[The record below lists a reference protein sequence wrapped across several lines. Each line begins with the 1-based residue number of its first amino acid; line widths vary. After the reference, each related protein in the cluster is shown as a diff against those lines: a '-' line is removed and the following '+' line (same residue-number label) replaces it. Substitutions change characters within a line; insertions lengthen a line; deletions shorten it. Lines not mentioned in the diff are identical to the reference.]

1 MTCLKESVWTWL
13 LSTWSAHQTAFPLF
27 QIDKKQYNKILELIQ
42 SGITEGAKLECG
54 GKGLGRKGFFIE
66 PTVFSNVTDDMRI
79 AKEEV
84 FTYVGKILLKCPKY
98 YFFSSCLIPKTKPSG

>member
-1 MTCLKESVWTWL
+1 MSSAWTT
-13 LSTWSAHQTAFPLF
+13 SQIGSSFF

-84 FTYVGKILLKCPKY
+84 FTHMGKIIL
-98 YFFSSCLIPKTKPSG
+98 

>member
-1 MTCLKESVWTWL
+1 
-13 LSTWSAHQTAFPLF
+13 LSSASQTASSLF

-79 AKEEV
+79 AKEEGFMDV
-84 FTYVGKILLKCPKY
+84 RKIILKCPKH
-98 YFFSSCLIPKTKPSG
+98 YFVPFLT